1 MVCEVLRPPGVVAEA
16 LPLSLNSL
24 RFRVEPE
31 FHRLHSSKDKALLV
45 VRLVQARSLVA
56 QGNEIPQKVRVL
68 IKIVQRNGLEGLV
81 QRMAV
86 LLRNN
91 SKSRKLVPRAIYLR
105 LVAANC
111 GTRLVMTTGRLN
123 AWLVQRSYVQYCQMQ
138 FGEKHEYLL
147 LTTKQAKCTIYIG
160 SMVDPGFD
168 WM

>member
-1 MVCEVLRPPGVVAEA
+1 MSPEVLRAPRW
-16 LPLSLNSL
+16 SLGWSWLFAMSLGSRSAAVGRCRSPASFLTSL

-31 FHRLHSSKDKALLV
+31 FHQLLRSKDKVLLA
-45 VRLVQARSLVA
+45 VRLIRARSLVA
-56 QGNEIPQKVRVL
+56 LGNEIPPNVRVL

-91 SKSRKLVPRAIYLR
+91 SKSRKSVPRAIYLR

-123 AWLVQRSYVQYCQMQ
+123 A
-138 FGEKHEYLL
+138 
-147 LTTKQAKCTIYIG
+147 
-160 SMVDPGFD
+160 
-168 WM
+168 